1 MRTIRLFLWPLVL
14 GTTLLMSS
22 TTPTSADHTKR
33 ARATLRSCADGT
45 TFVGRALL
53 VENPSREALKVVDA
67 FIDVRG
73 LTRGK
78 HAVHIH
84 AVGSCES
91 TTAAC
96 SGAGSHLDLGP
107 FPHNAPVTENHPYHS
122 GDLVNVDVGSD
133 GRGSVATVTNRIA
146 LTPDREDRPDTRPLS
161 IFDADGASIIIHAM
175 PDAYCPDP
183 TDPNCAGGGRTACG
197 VLRPES

>member
-1 MRTIRLFLWPLVL
+1 MVL
-14 GTTLLMSS
+14 GATLLLSS
-22 TTPTSADHTKR
+22 TAPTSADHTKK

-45 TFVGRALL
+45 TFVGTALL
-53 VENPSREALKVVDA
+53 VEKGSREALKVVEA
-67 FIDVRG
+67 FINVRG

-84 AVGSCES
+84 AVGSCAS

-96 SGAGSHLDLGP
+96 GGAGSHLDLGP
-107 FPHNAPVTENHPYHS
+107 FGQSAPVTENHPYHS

-133 GRGSVATVTNRIA
+133 GRGSMDTVTNRIA
-146 LTPDREDRPDTRPLS
+146 LTPDKPERPADRPLS
-161 IFDADGASIIIHAM
+161 IFDADGASVIIHAM

-183 TDPNCAGGGRTACG
+183 TDPNCAGGGRLACG
-197 VLRPES
+197 VLTPES